1 MLAALHGHDDAAVLM
16 ATEMAALGM
25 HEALGA
31 VDAFGDSIMSYAAYG
46 GAVQTITYLFDRAD
60 LPDEALKAQLA
71 AVNEVSDLVAAHVS
85 TRHGVLL
92 VRGCA
97 ALACALASCP
107 AAGSVVPPHAQELV
121 VYNLF
126 PARRQ
131 PHKLA
136 PAIFTARGF
145 APFGAPRVQDGLMP
159 LMMAAGSG
167 HDATAGALAAKM
179 VAFEMHEEMAGI
191 YDCGYSALA
200 LAARGCAAKTIAF
213 LFANLP
219 KDALK
224 SQLAAVGKVTAA
236 AKRCVVACAKAMA
249 LALALAEEGCLRCL
263 FSCPVPFFA
272 PCLVPNVGCFAA
284 RGR

>member
-1 MLAALHGHDDAAVLM
+1 MLAASKGHDDAAVVL
-16 ATEMAALGM
+16 AAKMAAFDM
-25 HEALGA
+25 HEALA
-31 VDAFGDSIMSYAAYG
+31 VI
-46 GAVQTITYLFDRAD
+46 
-60 LPDEALKAQLA
+60 DE
-71 AVNEVSDLVAAHVS
+71 
-85 TRHGVLL
+85 
-92 VRGCA
+92 
-97 ALACALASCP
+97 
-107 AAGSVVPPHAQELV
+107 
-121 VYNLF
+121 
-126 PARRQ
+126 
-131 PHKLA
+131 
-136 PAIFTARGF
+136 
-145 APFGAPRVQDGLMP
+145 
-159 LMMAAGSG
+159 
-167 HDATAGALAAKM
+167 
-179 VAFEMHEEMAGI
+179 
-191 YDCGYSALA
+191 CGYSALA